1 MFQPTDE
8 PLDGG
13 RSGPVLCRTEPRAFE
28 TANERRFDGR
38 IEHRGFDRSSTS
50 GSACG
55 VWRSPIGEVIRKGTG
70 TFDAPQ
76 GRPYA
81 PPVAETSPARGRWTF
96 RHVPPTP
103 RSIVELIRAGTLDAE
118 LAATLWV
125 LIEGRVPLIV
135 GALPRRAG
143 KSTLLDSLLMFLPP
157 GTRTVELEGAMETFD
172 WLPQAPELGWRRP
185 ASPVHHDQPPIRPD
199 DTVLLIPELSDH
211 LPSYTWGAE
220 ARIAVRAASIG
231 YGLAATIHA
240 DSLDDVFDQLRRP
253 PILLG
258 DDELS
263 RLGVVLILRPVGDG
277 LRRVVAAH
285 YVRPTAR
292 DEHGHVQRLGPGVLA
307 TWDPDRD
314 AFEHFGW
321 GITPELALRVG
332 RRPGDFELEVDQR
345 RGYLAGLA
353 EAGITDIDAVRAAID
368 GYRATSVAPSSV
380 PAPN

>member
-1 MFQPTDE
+1 MGDPC
-8 PLDGG
+8 LA
-13 RSGPVLCRTEPRAFE
+13 V
-28 TANERRFDGR
+28 TASRRENR
-38 IEHRGFDRSSTS
+38 
-50 GSACG
+50 
-55 VWRSPIGEVIRKGTG
+55 
-70 TFDAPQ
+70 TFDAPL

-81 PPVAETSPARGRWTF
+81 QPVAETSPGRGRWAI

-118 LAATLWV
+118 LAATLWL

-135 GALPRRAG
+135 GALPRLAG
-143 KSTLLDSLLMFLPP
+143 KSTLLDALLMFLPP

-172 WLPQAPELGWRRP
+172 WLPQAPELGWRATHTP
-185 ASPVHHDQPPIRPD
+185 AAIAARVSGRKAPAVRPD

-220 ARIAVRAASIG
+220 ARIAVRAVVIG

-253 PILLG
+253 PVSLG

-263 RLGVVLILRPVGDG
+263 RLGIVLILRPVGDG

-285 YVRPTAR
+285 YIRPIAR

-307 TWDPDRD
+307 TWDPDQDR
-314 AFEHFGW
+314 FEHFSW
-321 GITPELALRVG
+321 GITPELAMRVG
-332 RRPGDFELEVDQR
+332 RRPGDFEVEVER
-345 RGYLAGLA
+345 RRDYLDGLA
-353 EAGITDIDAVRAAID
+353 KAGITDIDAVRAAIE
-368 GYRATSVAPSSV
+368 GYRATSPDPSGV
-380 PAPN
+380 PATN

>member
-1 MFQPTDE
+1 MFGSTNE
-8 PLDGG
+8 GRFGG
-13 RSGPVLCRTEPRAFE
+13 RLEHPVFDATAEARTCCLALPVRSAMRSHP
-28 TANERRFDGR
+28 TVTVRER
-38 IEHRGFDRSSTS
+38 T
-50 GSACG
+50 
-55 VWRSPIGEVIRKGTG
+55 RKGTG

-81 PPVAETSPARGRWTF
+81 PSVAETSPARGRWTF

-125 LIEGRVPLIV
+125 LIEARVPLIV
-135 GALPRRAG
+135 GALPRLAG

-157 GTRTVELEGAMETFD
+157 GTRTVELAGAMETFD
-172 WLPQAPELGWRRP
+172 WLPQAPELGWR
-185 ASPVHHDQPPIRPD
+185 ATHSPEAIAARVSGREPPPIRPD

-292 DEHGHVQRLGPGVLA
+292 DEHGHVQRLGPAVLA
-307 TWDPDRD
+307 TWDPDVD
-314 AFEHFGW
+314 SFEHFGW

-332 RRPGDFELEVDQR
+332 RRPGDFEQEVDR
-345 RGYLAGLA
+345 RRDYLAGLA
-353 EAGITDIDAVRAAID
+353 EAGLTDIDAVRAAID
-368 GYRATSVAPSSV
+368 GYRATTTAPSSV
-380 PAPN
+380 PATN

>member
-1 MFQPTDE
+1 MS
-8 PLDGG
+8 
-13 RSGPVLCRTEPRAFE
+13 RSVVIDAH
-28 TANERRFDGR
+28 
-38 IEHRGFDRSSTS
+38 HRSAYLTPDVIIRSL
-50 GSACG
+50 
-55 VWRSPIGEVIRKGTG
+55 RKGTR
-70 TFDAPQ
+70 TFDAPE

-135 GALPRRAG
+135 AALPRLAG

-157 GTRTVELEGAMETFD
+157 GTRTVELEGATETFD

-185 ASPVHHDQPPIRPD
+185 ASPIPHDQPPIRPD

-240 DSLDDVFDQLRRP
+240 DSLDDVFDELRRP

-277 LRRVVAAH
+277 RRRIVAAH

-292 DEHGHVQRLGPGVLA
+292 DEHGHVQRLGPAVLA

-314 AFEHFGW
+314 SFEHFGW

-345 RGYLAGLA
+345 RDYLSGLA

-368 GYRATSVAPSSV
+368 GYRATATPSTSV
-380 PAPN
+380 PATN